1 MRKSIIRYSGFRQ
14 LSLLVVTSILLSMFS
29 LPGKA
34 QSFKQLW
41 DDVQEAQKADKP
53 KTEIACLEKIVA
65 KAEKEKA
72 YGHLMKAELMIIQ
85 AKNVISPDSLE
96 PAFRRLLQKT
106 ERQTKPIPKAVY
118 HAVLGR
124 ILNSEYNVSQF
135 APHSSSHYFDIA
147 LSDPLLLSKTKASG
161 YEPLVVTGVDGDIYN
176 HDLLSVIAHEANRP
190 QVMRDCYN
198 KQSKRRK
205 AAMMATIETIQ
216 HDAVYYY
223 YTSGKK
229 NPLFAQI
236 DSLVGIYGD
245 IPECCEAAIVRYKM
259 MDRTKDITD
268 QEKYEFL
275 KQAVARWDSYERCAV
290 LKNELSELVRPR
302 LKVVQGYEYILPNK
316 PKLVRLPEI
325 KGVNRL
331 KVEITKVN
339 IGKETQYS
347 LLEATYKKMLAQYGV
362 PGSHKVLIDK
372 EYPAHEPHEVF
383 SDSVWIEGMPAG
395 VYFIDYITDNPQLE
409 TIHNYFHVTDI
420 ALLMQPLPDRDVRLA
435 VVNSTTGQPMPD
447 AHVDVKDTYAAKNV
461 KVVTGD
467 CNKDGEY
474 IAKNAESGKKFFAY
488 TDTDWGYREQELKTR
503 FGYDGAA
510 SSKNFFNLFTD
521 RSIYRPGQTVSVAA
535 IAVNNSDG
543 ITTTV
548 NGHKI
553 VEFKLLNP
561 MGKTLETKKVTT
573 DDYGTAHAD
582 FRLAEKGLKGVY
594 CIRAGDDQ
602 ISFRVEEYKRPT
614 FYVEIDKP
622 KTAYKSG
629 DTLTVTGKA
638 MGYNGVPVQGAKVA
652 YKVERNRIYF
662 FSRFRDYDNN
672 SRGTILQEE
681 TVTTAADG
689 TFKMRVPLT
698 LPSYESKSFYYY
710 RFNITAQ
717 VTDQGG
723 ETQHGDCVLQLGSRP
738 RMLFV
743 DIPERVQ
750 RDSLKTI
757 TVNVLNA
764 MREPINEQV
773 KYTIASK
780 SDRKVSANGVVDA
793 NKPIDIASLPVFKNG
808 IPSGAYLLT
817 AVCGTDTLTQKFVV
831 FDIKDTR
838 PATVTHDWF
847 YVSDN
852 EFPRDG
858 RPVYVQVGS
867 SDADTHILYTVTTG
881 KKVIDMGH
889 LDLSNEVKTFS
900 FNYKEEY
907 QEGINVAVCW
917 VKDTVFYQ
925 HHTVISRPLPEK
937 KLQMEWA
944 TFRDKLTPGQQE
956 TWTLRVK
963 QADGKPA
970 KAQVMAT
977 LYDKSLEQ
985 LRKHSWSFDHRMQQD
1000 KPETRWSMGYIY
1012 NITDLEQ
1019 PKLEPIKVTEM
1030 QYDRFCENAFN
1041 LRGLR
1046 VYYSLDRRIGGRGVA
1061 LTEGVRERPVA
1072 AVTDDTQ
1079 GEQASGNTQ
1088 VRENLN
1094 ETAFF
1099 YPTLVT
1105 DAKGMVAL
1113 KFTLPEALTTWR
1125 FLGLAHDKDLNTAL
1139 LEDEAIA
1146 SKTVMVQPNMPRFV
1160 RQNDQAAIVSRI
1172 VNTSANTV
1180 TGTAL
1185 LELVDPATDQ
1195 VVFSQKQPYTIAP
1208 NGSSTVTHNISSLT
1222 RDGKSTMAIR
1232 PLICRVVA
1240 QGKGYSDGEQHYL
1253 PILPD
1258 VEQVVNTKAIT
1269 QHHPGEVKVD
1279 LTKLFAGNRPTEGI
1293 PSTLTVE
1300 YAENPAWMMIQT
1312 LPALAADPAD
1322 NAISLAATCYANSV
1336 AGWLLKSS
1344 PVIASTVKEWQKQ
1357 SNTEQKK
1364 SLVSE
1369 LEKNEQLKS
1378 LLLDE
1383 TPWALDAAGE
1393 NERIQNLSDYLDEE
1407 MLNGKLKTTI
1417 ERLKKLQQPDG
1428 GFSWMPGMY
1437 SSIYTTVAVAH
1448 MLARQKALTG
1458 GDKSLNEMYHQAVGH
1473 LAEAAVKEVE
1483 YMKTYE
1489 KEKGVKCH
1497 PSEFL
1502 IDYLYMLALTKAPAS
1517 DLSRFVVERL
1527 KDITGDLT
1535 IYGKA
1540 TAAVVLATY
1549 GEREKAI
1556 EFLESMIEYSVYTEE
1571 MGRYFDTKKAYS
1583 SWFDYKIPTS
1593 VACIEAM
1600 KMVDAKANEKYIEEM
1615 QRWLLQEKRTQA
1627 WDTPVNTVNAV
1638 HAFLKD
1644 NIQSLKPADVPTQI
1658 SIDGKPLAFSTPSAG
1673 IGYVNTSVDATDKK
1687 MLNVRKASEG
1697 TSWGAVYA
1705 QFFQPVD
1712 EIEAS
1717 QMGISIRREVVSI
1730 NDKAVSA
1737 SSSPVKVKV
1746 GDRIKVRLSI
1756 VSDRDYDFVQ
1766 IIDKRAACLE
1776 PVNQLSGYRN
1786 GCYVSPTDHST
1797 NYFFDQ
1803 MRKGKHQMETE
1814 YYVDRA
1820 GTYQSGSATL
1830 QCIYAPAFSARDK
1843 AIVFEVD
1850 N

>member
-1 MRKSIIRYSGFRQ
+1 MRKSIIQYSRQ
-14 LSLLVVTSILLSMFS
+14 LSLLVVTSIVLSAFP
-29 LPGKA
+29 LQGKA
-34 QSFKQLW
+34 QRYNQLW
-41 DDVQEAQKADKP
+41 NDVDKAVKADKP
-53 KTEIACLEKIVA
+53 KTEIECLQKIVA

-96 PAFRRLLQKT
+96 PAFKRLLQKT
-106 ERQTKPIPKAVY
+106 EQQTKPIPKAVY
-118 HAVLGR
+118 HAILGKV
-124 ILNSEYNVSQF
+124 IQSESDVSRLT
-135 APHSSSHYFDIA
+135 PHSSSHYFDIA
-147 LSDPLLLSKTKASG
+147 LADPGLLSKTKASG
-161 YEPLVVTGVDGDIYN
+161 YDPLVETGLNGDIYD
-176 HDLLSVIAHEANRP
+176 HDLLSVIAHEAKRP
-190 QVMRDCYN
+190 EVMRDCYN
-198 KQSKRRK
+198 KQPKRRK
-205 AAMMATIETIQ
+205 AAMMATIEALEN
-216 HDAVYYY
+216 DAIYYY
-223 YTSGKK
+223 YRSKTQ
-229 NPLFAQI
+229 NPYFSQI
-236 DSLVGIYGD
+236 DSLIGIYGD

-259 MDRTKDITD
+259 MDKTKDITD

-275 KQAVARWDSYERCAV
+275 KQAIARWDNYERCAF
-290 LKNELSELVRPR
+290 LKNEFEELVRPE
-302 LKVVQGYEYILPNK
+302 LKVVQGYEYVLPNR
-316 PKLVRLPEI
+316 PKLVKLPVI
-325 KGVNRL
+325 KGVNHL
-331 KVEITKVN
+331 KIEITKVN

-347 LLEATYKKMLAQYGV
+347 LIEGTYKSMLAKYGV
-362 PGSHKVLIDK
+362 PGSHKVLIEK
-372 EYPAHEPHEVF
+372 EYPAHEPYEVL

-395 VYFIDYITDNPQLE
+395 VYFIDYITDNPRLE

-420 ALLMQPLPDRDVRLA
+420 ALLMQPLPGRDVRLA

-447 AHVDVKDTYAAKNV
+447 AHVDVKDTYASQNAEV
-461 KVVTGD
+461 LTGD
-467 CNKDGEY
+467 CNQYGEY
-474 IAKNAESGKKFFAY
+474 IAKKAESGKKFFAY

-503 FGYDGAA
+503 FGYDGGV

-548 NGHKI
+548 NSRKM

-561 MGKTLETKKVTT
+561 RGKTIETKKVAT
-573 DDYGTAHAD
+573 DDYGTAHVD
-582 FRLAEKGLKGVY
+582 FRLAEKGMNGIY
-594 CIRAGDDQ
+594 CIRAGDDRV
-602 ISFRVEEYKRPT
+602 SFRVEEYKRPT
-614 FYVEIDKP
+614 FFVEIDKP
-622 KTAYKSG
+622 TTAYKNG

-662 FSRFRDYDNN
+662 FSRFRDYDNIN
-672 SRGTILQEE
+672 NGTILQEE
-681 TVTTAADG
+681 TVTTGPDG

-698 LPSYESKSFYYY
+698 LPSYESYYYY

-723 ETQHGDCVLQLGSRP
+723 ETQHGECSLPLGSRP
-738 RMLFV
+738 RMMFV
-743 DIPERVQ
+743 DIPERIP

-757 TVNVLNA
+757 TVSVVNA
-764 MREPINEQV
+764 LRQPVSEPV
-773 KYTIASK
+773 KYTIERK
-780 SDRKVSANGVVDA
+780 NDQKVSVSGVVDA
-793 NKPIDIASLPVFKNG
+793 NKPIDIASLSPFRNG
-808 IPSGAYLLT
+808 IPSGSYALT
-817 AVCGTDTLTQKFVV
+817 AVCGTDTLRQQFVV
-831 FDIKDTR
+831 FDMKDTR
-838 PATVTHDWF
+838 PAIVTHDWF
-847 YVSDN
+847 YVSDQ

-867 SDADTHILYTVTTG
+867 SDADIHILYTVTTG
-881 KKVIDMGH
+881 EKVIDMGR
-889 LDLSNEVKTFS
+889 LNLNNEVKTFS

-907 QEGINVAVCW
+907 QEGISVAVCW
-917 VKDTVFYQ
+917 VKDTVFYN

-956 TWTLRVK
+956 TWTLRVR

-970 KAQVMAT
+970 HAQVMAT

-985 LRKHSWSFDHRMQQD
+985 LRKHSWSFDHRLRQG
-1000 KPETRWSMGYIY
+1000 KPSTRWSMGYIY
-1012 NITDLEQ
+1012 DISDTER
-1019 PKLEPIKVTEM
+1019 PKLEPIKVKGL
-1030 QYDRFCENAFN
+1030 QFDKFNQGIFN
-1041 LRGLR
+1041 LRGVR
-1046 VYYSLDRRIGGRGVA
+1046 VYYSLESRALGGAIPTGI
-1061 LTEGVRERPVA
+1061 LREKPLS
-1072 AVTDDTQ
+1072 AV
-1079 GEQASGNTQ
+1079 EEESSQAGQATGDMQ

-1099 YPTLVT
+1099 YPALTT
-1105 DAKGMVAL
+1105 DAKGQVAL

-1125 FLGLAHDKDLNTAL
+1125 FMGLAHDKELNTAF

-1146 SKTVMVQPNMPRFV
+1146 SKTVMVQPNIPRFV
-1160 RQNDQAAIVSRI
+1160 RQNDNASITSRV

-1185 LELVDPATDQ
+1185 LELVDPSTNQ
-1195 VVFSQKQPYTIAP
+1195 VVFSQRQPYTIVP
-1208 NGSSTVTHNISSLT
+1208 NGSATVTHDITSLT
-1222 RDGKSTMAIR
+1222 QDGKSIMAIR

-1258 VEQVVNTKAIT
+1258 MEQIVNTRAIT
-1269 QHHPGEVKVD
+1269 QHHPGEVNVD
-1279 LTKLFAGNRPTEGI
+1279 LTSLFAGNRPTEGI

-1336 AGWLLKSS
+1336 AGWLLQSS

-1357 SNTEQKK
+1357 GNEQKQ

-1369 LEKNEQLKS
+1369 LEKNKQLKS

-1393 NERIQNLSDYLDEE
+1393 NDRIRQLSDYLDEDV
-1407 MLNGKLKTTI
+1407 LNEKLKTTA
-1417 ERLKKLQQPDG
+1417 ERLKKLQCPDG
-1428 GFSWMPGMY
+1428 GFSWMAGMY
-1437 SSIYTTVAVAH
+1437 SSLYTTTAVAH

-1458 GDKSLNEMYHQAVGH
+1458 GNRQLDEIYHQAMGH
-1473 LAEAAVKEVE
+1473 LAEVAFKEVE
-1483 YMKTYE
+1483 YMKAYE
-1489 KEKGVKCH
+1489 KDKGVKCH

-1502 IDYLYMLALTKAPAS
+1502 IDYLYILALTKTPAS
-1517 DLSRFVVERL
+1517 DLSAFVVERL
-1527 KDITGDLT
+1527 KDITSDLT

-1540 TAAVVLATY
+1540 TASVVLATY

-1556 EFLESMIEYSVYTEE
+1556 EFLESMIEYSVFTEE

-1600 KMVDAKANEKYIEEM
+1600 KMVDAKANERYIEEM

-1644 NIQSLKPADVPTQI
+1644 NLQALNPTDKPAQI
-1658 SIDGKPLAFSTPSAG
+1658 TIDGKALEFSTPSAG
-1673 IGYVNTSVDATDKK
+1673 IGYVNTSVDGNNKK
-1687 MLNVRKASEG
+1687 TLHVKKSSEG

-1705 QFFQPVD
+1705 QFFQPVG
-1712 EIEAS
+1712 EIEAA
-1717 QMGISIRREVVSI
+1717 QMDISVKREVVSI
-1730 NDKAVSA
+1730 NGKAVSP
-1737 SSSPVKVKV
+1737 SSSPVNVSV
-1746 GDRIKVRLSI
+1746 GDRVTIRLSI

-1766 IIDKRAACLE
+1766 IVDKRAACLE

-1797 NYFFDQ
+1797 NYFYDQ
-1803 MRKGKHQMETE
+1803 LRKGKHQMETE

-1830 QCIYAPAFSARDK
+1830 QCVYAPAFSARDK
-1843 AIVFEVD
+1843 AIVFNVKE
-1850 N
+1850 